1 MGGINRFLHL
11 KKPPFILDENMPIY
25 SPTGFL
31 DITNATLRTSNTEC
45 QNLQIG
51 SGNVYVTTDL
61 TSDLVL
67 NLENI
72 TNLGATTSNTVVFS
86 NAITGLTVSS
96 NLVATGNVTAG
107 TFLGNGSGLTNI
119 PPSAITGTL
128 SQWSDGTNSD
138 VYIASNVGIGN
149 VHTLTSNTLQVG
161 ANLYVRDADANVL
174 TVTGNVAATRFVGD
188 GSLLTGIASN
198 LHQVVE
204 NGNVTSNTVQ
214 FTNATTGFITTSNVE
229 IGGTLKINTI
239 SAAAYQSLQSVTDV
253 SNSTSNTVRFTNATT
268 GFTTTSNIDVGG
280 RINMGGHMIPTA
292 NEQYDIGSAAFKIR
306 DMYVSDNSL
315 WIGDEA
321 KISFT
326 GNQIKFRRRKKSV
339 VPSGLTTLGA
349 AHSKN
354 AATVQSEAL
363 ASASGVST
371 VADMK
376 LHHWMAYANSLDTTK
391 TTSDIF
397 TDSADDYEASAASE
411 AFKEVG
417 SDIYSAHNVSI
428 GKSTA
433 PTTAL
438 DVNGTVT
445 ATAFSGALSGSDI
458 STGTVAAVRVAT
470 LNQNTTGSAATLTTA
485 RDIGGVSFNGSANI
499 NLPGVNTGGNQNTS
513 GTAAKATKVQVTRDD
528 TGDTSMYLTMTNN
541 DTVGQ
546 QDLYMDTDLKY
557 DNTSNTL
564 FATTFSGALSGNAT
578 TAGYATSAGSATTA
592 TNQSGG
598 TVSATTITSS
608 GIITCNANKM
618 VITGSSPTLYLRDS
632 DSRTGMIHQNADRM
646 YFLSGPANSD
656 VWAKT
661 VNDRWPLYLQTDT
674 NQAVFGGD
682 IDASAGTVSAAAF
695 TGIQV
700 SDVPDLAAS
709 KITSGTFDAARFDTT
724 PITNGI
730 HAQYTTSGGGNVTFN
745 SSGYLKWDARIIAL
759 PVHSDYG
766 TNNYYSID
774 CPTSGTIVRIGG
786 TTNDTVICTTAGIP
800 IATWNS
806 LWYEITPGGGQA
818 SDQTKFR
825 LTNWGLG
832 ANWTPNENWICIG
845 VRNGDTHGSFFKYLP
860 GQVNI
865 PLGGGYK
872 SANGTLTSPTFSGT
886 VTASLLD
893 VNGYTMSKPPRVV
906 HIDDSR
912 SGCPPTQAANTNIM
926 EYSLSLAR
934 TAYVYVSVTTIL
946 VHTSRAD
953 CHIYFGSTHQQSH
966 LTAQDNTNWN
976 PVNITAGGTLSAGTT
991 VISFRSNTPNA
1002 VGCGSDWGGMQI
1014 LIFET

>member
-253 SNSTSNTVRFTNATT
+253 SNSTSNTVQFTNATT

-349 AHSKN
+349 AHSKD

-363 ASASGVST
+363 ASASGVSI

-376 LHHWMAYANSLDTTK
+376 LHHWMAYAKSLDTTK
-391 TTSDIF
+391 TTGDIF

-445 ATAFSGALSGSDI
+445 ATAFVGAMPNLDATKI
-458 STGTVAAVRVAT
+458 TTGTLDR
-470 LNQNTTGSAATLTTA
+470 NTTGSAAKLTATVA
-485 RDIGGVSFNGSANI
+485 IGGVSFDGSADI
-499 NLPGVNTGGNQNTS
+499 VPTTFGG
-513 GTAAKATKVQVTRDD
+513 A
-528 TGDTSMYLTMTNN
+528 
-541 DTVGQ
+541 
-546 QDLYMDTDLKY
+546 
-557 DNTSNTL
+557 
-564 FATTFSGALSGNAT
+564 TFSGDVAFNTNTLKIDST
-578 TAGYATSAGSATTA
+578 TNRVGIGTISPLETCDIHGVSRISAAYPKLEFYRTPR
-592 TNQSGG
+592 
-598 TVSATTITSS
+598 
-608 GIITCNANKM
+608 
-618 VITGSSPTLYLRDS
+618 TGSDTWGNSTDAAGDYR
-632 DSRTGMIHQNADRM
+632 IH
-646 YFLSGPANSD
+646 ANSD
-656 VWAKT
+656 
-661 VNDRWPLYLQTDT
+661 
-674 NQAVFGGD
+674 
-682 IDASAGTVSAAAF
+682 ASDGTKRSLNF
-695 TGIQV
+695 
-700 SDVPDLAAS
+700 
-709 KITSGTFDAARFDTT
+709 
-724 PITNGI
+724 
-730 HAQYTTSGGGNVTFN
+730 
-745 SSGYLKWDARIIAL
+745 
-759 PVHSDYG
+759 DYG
-766 TNNYYSID
+766 Q
-774 CPTSGTIVRIGG
+774 
-786 TTNDTVICTTAGIP
+786 
-800 IATWNS
+800 NS
-806 LWYEITPGGGQA
+806 
-818 SDQTKFR
+818 
-825 LTNWGLG
+825 
-832 ANWTPNENWICIG
+832 
-845 VRNGDTHGSFFKYLP
+845 
-860 GQVNI
+860 
-865 PLGGGYK
+865 
-872 SANGTLTSPTFSGT
+872 
-886 VTASLLD
+886 
-893 VNGYTMSKPPRVV
+893 
-906 HIDDSR
+906 
-912 SGCPPTQAANTNIM
+912 
-926 EYSLSLAR
+926 
-934 TAYVYVSVTTIL
+934 
-946 VHTSRAD
+946 VHTSRMVINAAGNVGIGTTSPDAELHVVGTGAIVLPGGTTAQQPTGVTGMIRYNSESSGIEFYDGSLWKGIGSISATGGTTTTSGSYRIHKFTTGGSFTVTIGGLMDYLIVGGGGGGGGRSGGGGGAGGLVYQASTNISPGTYTVVIGNGGGGGAGTGNPNLGSNGSNSSVFSKIAVGGGGGGAD
-953 CHIYFGSTHQQSH
+953 GGNAGLPGGSGGGGRYGQNGGGETQTSQGYGFGYAGGGSSGASTYNGGGGGGAGGVGQTGTPTYLGDGGNGRQYDISGTNTYYAGGGGGGSHDPWPGTRSTGGSGGGGAGGVVNGNGVAGSSNSGGGGGAGST
-966 LTAQDNTNWN
+966 DGGDGG
-976 PVNITAGGTLSAGTT
+976 AGGTGGSGI
-991 VISFRSNTPNA
+991 VIIRY
-1002 VGCGSDWGGMQI
+1002 M
-1014 LIFET
+1014 L

>member
-1 MGGINRFLHL
+1 
-11 KKPPFILDENMPIY
+11 MPIY

-253 SNSTSNTVRFTNATT
+253 SNSTSNTVQFTNATT
-268 GFTTTSNIDVGG
+268 SFTTTSNIDVGG

-292 NEQYDIGSAAFKIR
+292 DNTYDIGSAAFKIR

-349 AHSKN
+349 VYGKD

-376 LHHWMAYANSLDTTK
+376 LHHWMAYAKSLDTTK
-391 TTSDIF
+391 TTGDIF
-397 TDSADDYEASAASE
+397 TDSADDYEVSAASE

-445 ATAFSGALSGSDI
+445 ATAFVGAMPNLDAAKI
-458 STGTVAAVRVAT
+458 TTGTLDR
-470 LNQNTTGSAATLTTA
+470 NTTGSAAKLTATVA
-485 RDIGGVSFNGSANI
+485 IGGVPFDGSAAI
-499 NLPGVNTGGNQNTS
+499 TPTTFGG
-513 GTAAKATKVQVTRDD
+513 A
-528 TGDTSMYLTMTNN
+528 
-541 DTVGQ
+541 
-546 QDLYMDTDLKY
+546 
-557 DNTSNTL
+557 
-564 FATTFSGALSGNAT
+564 TFSGDVAFDTNTLKIDST
-578 TAGYATSAGSATTA
+578 TNRVGI
-592 TNQSGG
+592 G
-598 TVSATTITSS
+598 TVSPLETCDIHGVSRISAAYPRLDFYTTT
-608 GIITCNANKM
+608 
-618 VITGSSPTLYLRDS
+618 
-632 DSRTGMIHQNADRM
+632 RTGPDTWGNSTNAAGDYRI
-646 YFLSGPANSD
+646 YAN
-656 VWAKT
+656 
-661 VNDRWPLYLQTDT
+661 
-674 NQAVFGGD
+674 G
-682 IDASAGTVSAAAF
+682 DASDGTKRSLNF
-695 TGIQV
+695 
-700 SDVPDLAAS
+700 
-709 KITSGTFDAARFDTT
+709 
-724 PITNGI
+724 
-730 HAQYTTSGGGNVTFN
+730 
-745 SSGYLKWDARIIAL
+745 
-759 PVHSDYG
+759 DYG
-766 TNNYYSID
+766 Q
-774 CPTSGTIVRIGG
+774 
-786 TTNDTVICTTAGIP
+786 
-800 IATWNS
+800 NS
-806 LWYEITPGGGQA
+806 
-818 SDQTKFR
+818 
-825 LTNWGLG
+825 
-832 ANWTPNENWICIG
+832 
-845 VRNGDTHGSFFKYLP
+845 
-860 GQVNI
+860 
-865 PLGGGYK
+865 
-872 SANGTLTSPTFSGT
+872 
-886 VTASLLD
+886 
-893 VNGYTMSKPPRVV
+893 
-906 HIDDSR
+906 
-912 SGCPPTQAANTNIM
+912 
-926 EYSLSLAR
+926 
-934 TAYVYVSVTTIL
+934 
-946 VHTSRAD
+946 VHTSRMVINAAGNVGIGTTSPDAKLHVAGTGAIILPGGTTAQQPTGVTGMIRYNSESSGIEFYDGSLWKGIGSISATGGTTTTSGSYRIHKFTTGGSFTVTTGGLMDYLIVGGGGGGGGRSGGGGGAGGLVYQASTNISPGTYTVVIGNGGGGGAGSGNPNLGSNGNNSSVFSKNALGGGGGDAD
-953 CHIYFGSTHQQSH
+953 GGSGGLPGGSGGGGRYGQNGGGETQTSQGYGFGYAGGGSSGASTYNGGGGGGAGEAGQTGTTTSLGDGGVGKQYDISGTNTYYAGGGGGGSHDPWPGTPSTGGSGGGGAGGVVNGNGVAGSSNTGGGGGAGST
-966 LTAQDNTNWN
+966 DGGNGG
-976 PVNITAGGTLSAGTT
+976 AGGTGGSGI
-991 VISFRSNTPNA
+991 VIIRY
-1002 VGCGSDWGGMQI
+1002 
-1014 LIFET
+1014 LL

>member
-1 MGGINRFLHL
+1 
-11 KKPPFILDENMPIY
+11 MPIY

-253 SNSTSNTVRFTNATT
+253 SNSTSNTVQFTNATT

-292 NEQYDIGSAAFKIR
+292 DNTYDIGSAAFKIR

-349 AHSKN
+349 AHSKD

-363 ASASGVST
+363 ASASGVSI

-376 LHHWMAYANSLDTTK
+376 LHHWMAYAKSLDTTK
-391 TTSDIF
+391 TTGDIF

-445 ATAFSGALSGSDI
+445 ATAFVGAMPNLDATKI
-458 STGTVAAVRVAT
+458 TTGTLDR
-470 LNQNTTGSAATLTTA
+470 NTTGSAAKL
-485 RDIGGVSFNGSANI
+485 
-499 NLPGVNTGGNQNTS
+499 Q
-513 GTAAKATKVQVTRDD
+513 
-528 TGDTSMYLTMTNN
+528 
-541 DTVGQ
+541 
-546 QDLYMDTDLKY
+546 
-557 DNTSNTL
+557 
-564 FATTFSGALSGNAT
+564 
-578 TAGYATSAGSATTA
+578 
-592 TNQSGG
+592 
-598 TVSATTITSS
+598 
-608 GIITCNANKM
+608 
-618 VITGSSPTLYLRDS
+618 
-632 DSRTGMIHQNADRM
+632 
-646 YFLSGPANSD
+646 
-656 VWAKT
+656 
-661 VNDRWPLYLQTDT
+661 PL
-674 NQAVFGGD
+674 
-682 IDASAGTVSAAAF
+682 
-695 TGIQV
+695 
-700 SDVPDLAAS
+700 
-709 KITSGTFDAARFDTT
+709 
-724 PITNGI
+724 
-730 HAQYTTSGGGNVTFN
+730 
-745 SSGYLKWDARIIAL
+745 
-759 PVHSDYG
+759 
-766 TNNYYSID
+766 
-774 CPTSGTIVRIGG
+774 
-786 TTNDTVICTTAGIP
+786 
-800 IATWNS
+800 
-806 LWYEITPGGGQA
+806 
-818 SDQTKFR
+818 
-825 LTNWGLG
+825 
-832 ANWTPNENWICIG
+832 
-845 VRNGDTHGSFFKYLP
+845 
-860 GQVNI
+860 
-865 PLGGGYK
+865 
-872 SANGTLTSPTFSGT
+872 
-886 VTASLLD
+886 
-893 VNGYTMSKPPRVV
+893 
-906 HIDDSR
+906 
-912 SGCPPTQAANTNIM
+912 
-926 EYSLSLAR
+926 
-934 TAYVYVSVTTIL
+934 
-946 VHTSRAD
+946 
-953 CHIYFGSTHQQSH
+953 
-966 LTAQDNTNWN
+966 
-976 PVNITAGGTLSAGTT
+976 
-991 VISFRSNTPNA
+991 
-1002 VGCGSDWGGMQI
+1002 
-1014 LIFET
+1014 